1 MHEHVRGARHGAVA
15 ALIAG
20 VRDPDFSRRQFV
32 RETKKSPVGTGIGAE
47 AFLPQKING
56 QESADEKKRNGDRD
70 RRKSFPKITGDK
82 MVGEFREERF
92 GRWL

>member
-1 MHEHVRGARHGAVA
+1 MA

-20 VRDPDFSRRQFV
+20 VGNPDFSRRQFV
-32 RETKKSPVGTGIGAE
+32 RETKKSPIGTGIGAE

-56 QESADEKKRNGDRD
+56 QKSADEKERNGDRD

-82 MVGEFREERF
+82 MVGEFRDERS